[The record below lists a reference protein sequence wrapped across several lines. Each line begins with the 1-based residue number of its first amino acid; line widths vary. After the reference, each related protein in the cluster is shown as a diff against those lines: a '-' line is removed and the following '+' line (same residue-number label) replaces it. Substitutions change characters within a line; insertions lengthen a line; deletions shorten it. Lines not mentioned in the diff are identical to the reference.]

1 MTAATAATTPSAS
14 RAVPG
19 RVEARPGEGGP
30 LLKVDDLV
38 VRFATNDA
46 TVYAV
51 NGVSFELQPGETLGL
66 VGESGCGK
74 SVTSLALTRLL
85 PRPAGRIER
94 GTVMFDGRDL
104 LRLTDPELR
113 EVRGEEISMVFQ
125 DPLTSLNPVLNI
137 GTQLTE
143 GMLVHEGITRAEAAD
158 RAAELLSMVGI
169 PDGRKRLKN
178 YPHQL
183 SGGMR
188 QRVMI
193 AMALA
198 LKPRL
203 LIADEPT
210 TALDVTIQAQVL
222 EVIRQLT
229 QQSGTAVLIIT
240 HDLGVVADLTQR
252 IAVMYAGFIVET
264 ATTGEIFAHPRHPY
278 TVGLLNSISRIDV
291 DTPSELHP
299 IEGAPPEQTREPVGC
314 PFAPRCAW
322 RLPVCWKVMPP
333 LTPDASGAPAGGI
346 DPRILPVVASGP
358 AATHL
363 LACHNPA
370 TAEEAEAG
378 MPLRPGFVPAPPP
391 SGDRG
396 ATIALAESEG
406 APLPDESVAPAA
418 DGDAAPTNGRPPRGP
433 ATSIE
438 GAS

>member
-1 MTAATAATTPSAS
+1 MTAATAPRRSPIAHARSAS
-14 RAVPG
+14 DSDG
-19 RVEARPGEGGP
+19 SGGP
-30 LLKVDDLV
+30 LLRVEDLV
-38 VRFATNDA
+38 VRFATHEA

-51 NGVSFELQPGETLGL
+51 NGVSFELQAGETLGL

-85 PRPAGRIER
+85 PRPAGRVER
-94 GTVMFDGRDL
+94 GRVFFAGRDL
-104 LRLTDPELR
+104 LKVSDDELR
-113 EVRGEEISMVFQ
+113 KVRGEEISMVFQ

-143 GMLVHEGITRAEAAD
+143 GMLVHEKISRAEAAD
-158 RAAELLSMVGI
+158 RAAELLAMVGI
-169 PDGRKRLKN
+169 PDGRKRLKS

-210 TALDVTIQAQVL
+210 TALDVTIQAQVI

-229 QQSGTAVLIIT
+229 EQSGTAVLIIT

-264 ATTGEIFAHPRHPY
+264 ATTDELFARPRHPY

-291 DTPSELHP
+291 DTPAELHP
-299 IEGAPPEQTREPVGC
+299 IEGAPPEQTRQPVGC

-322 RLPVCWKVMPP
+322 RLPICWAEMPP
-333 LTPDASGAPAGGI
+333 LQHDAAPGDGSPSATAARA
-346 DPRILPVVASGP
+346 PLPVIDSGP
-358 AATHL
+358 GATHL
-363 LACHNPA
+363 IACHNPA
-370 TAEEAEAG
+370 TPDEVEAG
-378 MPLRPGFVPAPPP
+378 RPLRPGFMPALPPWAVETP
-391 SGDRG
+391 TG
-396 ATIALAESEG
+396 T
-406 APLPDESVAPAA
+406 PA
-418 DGDAAPTNGRPPRGP
+418 
-433 ATSIE
+433 
-438 GAS
+438 